1 MSRGRSA
8 VRRMLLRRLLSEQ
21 EIASQEEL
29 VEVLASRGH
38 RVTQTT
44 VSRDLAALGAE
55 KARSESGREHYTVPV
70 QPETQKAADRY
81 LATLMEQ
88 FVIEIDS
95 TLNMAL
101 MKTPPGSAAPIAAA
115 LDAAS
120 MEGVLASVAGDDTVL
135 AIGRDINSGAEIAQR
150 LQDVMEAF

>member
-8 VRRMLLRRLLSEQ
+8 VRRMLLRRLLTESKV
-21 EIASQEEL
+21 ASQEEL
-29 VEVLASRGH
+29 VEILGRRGH
-38 RVTQTT
+38 EVTQTT

-55 KARSESGREHYTVPV
+55 KVRGRNGEEHYLVPV

-88 FVIEIDS
+88 FVVSIES
-95 TLNMAL
+95 SLNMAL
-101 MKTPPGSAAPIAAA
+101 LKTPPGSAAPIAAA

-120 MEGVLASVAGDDTVL
+120 VEGVLASVAGDDTVL
-135 AIGRDINSGAEIAQR
+135 AIGRGLDSGAEIAQR
-150 LQDVMEAF
+150 LQDILKVL